1 MLFNEG
7 DFTEVLGD
15 FSELL
20 GDFSELLP
28 GDDPKLLGGGCGLL
42 VG

>member
-7 DFTEVLGD
+7 DFTEVFGD
-15 FSELL
+15 FNELL

-28 GDDPKLLGGGCGLL
+28 GDDPKLLGGGCCLL
-42 VG
+42 EG